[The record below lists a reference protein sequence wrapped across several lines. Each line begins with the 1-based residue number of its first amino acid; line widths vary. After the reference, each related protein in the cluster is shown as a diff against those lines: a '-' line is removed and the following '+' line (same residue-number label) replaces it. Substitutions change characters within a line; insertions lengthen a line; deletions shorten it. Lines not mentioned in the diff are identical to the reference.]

1 MSLEKLNVLESRV
14 RNLVQLVQ
22 EVNRENATLKIK
34 LSESQEQ
41 LRDQEQ
47 HLQDKENEQT
57 GMHDCIERILG
68 ELDAV
73 DHGDEAAAAYPRR
86 YKSWKRTTIVDYSH
100 NSWQTAAFIVGE
112 RLAYCGIFSI
122 IQAIVGPSNA
132 FISRPS
138 DLLYGISRDSRS
150 SPSIPKVPFITR

>member
-1 MSLEKLNVLESRV
+1 MSLQKLNALESRV

-22 EVNRENATLKIK
+22 DVKHENATLKIK

-57 GMHDCIERILG
+57 GVHDCIERILG

-73 DHGDEAAAAYPRR
+73 DPAV
-86 YKSWKRTTIVDYSH
+86 SSSVRT
-100 NSWQTAAFIVGE
+100 
-112 RLAYCGIFSI
+112 L
-122 IQAIVGPSNA
+122 
-132 FISRPS
+132 
-138 DLLYGISRDSRS
+138 
-150 SPSIPKVPFITR
+150 

>member
-22 EVNRENATLKIK
+22 DVNRENATLKIK

-47 HLQDKENEQT
+47 RLQDKENEQT
-57 GMHDCIERILG
+57 GVHDCIERILG
-68 ELDAV
+68 EYRCRRAMV
-73 DHGDEAAAAYPRR
+73 NEAATASTSR

-112 RLAYCGIFSI
+112 HLAYCGISQHKQF
-122 IQAIVGPSNA
+122 
-132 FISRPS
+132 R
-138 DLLYGISRDSRS
+138 LL
-150 SPSIPKVPFITR
+150 